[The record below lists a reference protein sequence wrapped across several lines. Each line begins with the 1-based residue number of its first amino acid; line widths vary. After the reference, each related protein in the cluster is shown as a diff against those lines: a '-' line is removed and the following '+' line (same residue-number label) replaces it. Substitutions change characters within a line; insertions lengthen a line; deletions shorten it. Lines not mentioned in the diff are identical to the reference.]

1 MSKWHWII
9 IILLCLALTALG
21 VWLATRPPYALGC
34 VPSPADALATAQRA
48 SAANVDVLPASAD
61 MRAEF
66 TPRSQGSQASCVSF
80 AAAALASYQS
90 GVVCSPAFIYNQR
103 TTSNCQRD
111 AGMSLYNALTIVT
124 AKGDCLESLMPYNTN
139 DICTQPSDAAL
150 ADALTRKASG
160 YAVLWGT
167 QGTAALDG
175 VRSYLAAGT
184 PVLVAVPVY
193 QSFYANA
200 AGTIGVHAESERYYG
215 GHAMLLVGYDAGGFW
230 ALNSWG
236 PDWGHDGF
244 AYLSNEFVKQEAWE
258 GWIVNGLLGAQP
270 TVLYVSVVDAN
281 GVKFD
286 VTGGTVTLYRD
297 NVEIITKEVVGGA
310 QQFDTRIAATQYCVK
325 PHPPAGYVSKTQAEC
340 MTSSDRLTFVWVPAA
355 TATATRTATP
365 SKTPTTRASA
375 TATPTWTKTPTVTPT
390 YTVVYPTATPTFT
403 DPPTPPETTPTVP
416 MPPTVGPSPTKCVS
430 AYQQFSWD
438 ERATIIN
445 NGYRYIGLELEDG
458 LDMFEDATLAIGNA
472 QGFGAPLTRAY
483 TVTGDNGEK
492 IVCRGFAYAIVC
504 QRTDDPCGGEFG
516 VVDWSGPMMTL
527 ASGEWRVAP

>member
-9 IILLCLALTALG
+9 IILISLSLTALG
-21 VWLATRPPYALGC
+21 VWLALRPPYALGC

-48 SAANVDVLPASAD
+48 AALEADALPEMVD

-66 TPRSQGSQASCVSF
+66 TPRNQGSQASCVGF
-80 AAAALASYQS
+80 AVSALFGNA
-90 GVVCSPAFIYNQR
+90 SPAFIYNQR
-103 TTSNCQRD
+103 TTSNCKRD
-111 AGMSLYNALTIVT
+111 AGMSLYNALAIVT
-124 AKGDCLESLMPYNTN
+124 SKGDCVEALMPYITN

-150 ADALTRKASG
+150 ADALTRKVNS
-160 YAVLWGT
+160 YSVLWGT

-175 VRSYLAAGT
+175 ARSYLAAGT

-193 QSFYANA
+193 QSFYTNANE
-200 AGTIGVHAESERYYG
+200 TIGVHAESERYYG

-236 PDWGHDGF
+236 ADWGHDGY
-244 AYLSNEFVKQEAWE
+244 AYLSNEFVQQEAWE
-258 GWIVNGLLGAQP
+258 GWIVNGLIGAQP
-270 TVLYVSVVDAN
+270 TTLYVSVVDAN
-281 GVKFD
+281 GDKFNP
-286 VTGGTVTLYRD
+286 TGGTLTLCRD
-297 NVEIITKEVVGGA
+297 TVEIITKEVVGGA

-325 PHPPAGYVSKTQAEC
+325 PHPPAGYVSKTQVEC
-340 MTSSDRLTFVWVPAA
+340 MTNSAYLTFVWIAVTPTPTH
-355 TATATRTATP
+355 TAT
-365 SKTPTTRASA
+365 K

-430 AYQQFSWD
+430 AYQQFSWA

-445 NGYRYIGLELEDG
+445 TGYTYIRGGLEDG

-483 TVTGDNGEK
+483 TVTGDQGEK

-527 ASGEWRVAP
+527 AGGEWRAP

>member
-1 MSKWHWII
+1 MTKWHWII
-9 IILLCLALTALG
+9 LAIISLSLVAFGA
-21 VWLATRPPYALGC
+21 WLAMRPPYALGC
-34 VPSPADALATAQRA
+34 VPSPADALATAQHA
-48 SAANVDVLPASAD
+48 SALETDALPEMVDL
-61 MRAEF
+61 RAEF
-66 TPRSQGSQASCVSF
+66 TPRNQGSQASCVGF
-80 AAAALASYQS
+80 AVSALFGNA
-90 GVVCSPAFIYNQR
+90 SPAFIYNQR
-103 TTSNCQRD
+103 TTSNCKRD
-111 AGMSLYNALTIVT
+111 GGMSLYNALTIVT
-124 AKGDCLESLMPYNTN
+124 SKGDCLESLMPYITS

-160 YAVLWGT
+160 YAVLFSAA
-167 QGTAALDG
+167 GTANLDTL
-175 VRSYLAAGT
+175 RAQLAAGT

-193 QSFYANA
+193 QSFYTDAN
-200 AGTIGVHAESERYYG
+200 GTIGVHAEGERYYG

-236 PDWGHDGF
+236 ADWGHDGY
-244 AYLSNEFVKQEAWE
+244 AYLSNEFVQQDAWE
-258 GWIVNGLLGAQP
+258 GWIVNGLLGATTYGAYVHGECVDDATGAYLSGV
-270 TVLYVSVVDAN
+270 TVKLGTRSSITNASGKWGLTLALTPDQLY
-281 GVKFD
+281 
-286 VTGGTVTLYRD
+286 TL
-297 NVEIITKEVVGGA
+297 EV
-310 QQFDTRIAATQYCVK
+310 QS
-325 PHPPAGYVSKTQAEC
+325 PAGYWLPGNATFRAPSKTA
-340 MTSSDRLTFVWVPAA
+340 LTVAVEAFRFKWIA
-355 TATATRTATP
+355 TAT
-365 SKTPTTRASA
+365 PTM
-375 TATPTWTKTPTVTPT
+375 TPTWTKTPTVTPT

-416 MPPTVGPSPTKCVS
+416 MPPTVGPSPTKCAS

-504 QRTDDPCGGEFG
+504 QRENDPCGGEFG

-527 ASGEWRVAP
+527 AGGEWRAQ

>member
-1 MSKWHWII
+1 MSKWRWII
-9 IILLCLALTALG
+9 ITLISLSLAALC
-21 VWLATRPPYALGC
+21 VWLTLRPPYALGC
-34 VPSPADALATAQRA
+34 VPSPAAALATAQRA
-48 SAANVDVLPASAD
+48 SAVDVDVLPASVD

-66 TPRSQGSQASCVSF
+66 ISRSQGSQASCVGF
-80 AAAALASYQS
+80 AVSALFGNA
-90 GVVCSPAFIYNQR
+90 SPAFIYNQR
-103 TTSNCQRD
+103 TTSNCKRD
-111 AGMSLYNALTIVT
+111 AGMSLYNALAIV
-124 AKGDCLESLMPYNTN
+124 ASKGDCVEALMPYITN
-139 DICTQPSDAAL
+139 DICTQPSDAAF
-150 ADALTRKASG
+150 ADALTRKVNS
-160 YAVLWGT
+160 YSVLWGT

-175 VRSYLAAGT
+175 ARSYLAAGT

-193 QSFYANA
+193 QSFYTDANE
-200 AGTIGVHAESERYYG
+200 TIGVHAESERYYG

-244 AYLSNEFVKQEAWE
+244 AYLSNEFVQQEAWE
-258 GWIVNGLLGAQP
+258 GWIINGLLGATSYSAYVYGECVDDTTGAYLSGV
-270 TVLYVSVVDAN
+270 TVKLGTRSSTTNVSGKWGLTLALAPDQLY
-281 GVKFD
+281 
-286 VTGGTVTLYRD
+286 TL
-297 NVEIITKEVVGGA
+297 EITA
-310 QQFDTRIAATQYCVK
+310 
-325 PHPPAGYVSKTQAEC
+325 PAGYWLPGGATFRAPSKTV
-340 MTSSDRLTFVWVPAA
+340 LTVAVEAFRFKWIA
-355 TATATRTATP
+355 TAT
-365 SKTPTTRASA
+365 PTM
-375 TATPTWTKTPTVTPT
+375 TPTWTKTPTVTPT
-390 YTVVYPTATPTFT
+390 YTVVYPTSTPTFT
-403 DPPTPPETTPTVP
+403 NPPTPPETTPTVP

-430 AYQQFSWD
+430 KYQQFSWD

-472 QGFGAPLTRAY
+472 QGFGAPLTKAY